1 MSESFSILCLETSS
15 QICSVSV
22 VQATGVSHL
31 SSDRVQNHAEVLM
44 DLIQQVMDK
53 AAISMQDLSAIAL
66 SDGPGSYTG
75 LRIGSSTAKGLC
87 FALQIPLIK
96 ISTLESLARAV
107 SKKSAYAFIWP
118 MIDARRMEVYH
129 SIYNASLACKQAP
142 NNGIIDAQGFVP
154 DWLDLGSTVICGDG
168 GKKAADYLSCD
179 FIDIQPDSA
188 HLCDLAIQ
196 AYQQHDFVD
205 TASYEP
211 FYLKQANITV
221 PGGRN
226 QT

>member
-22 VQATGVSHL
+22 VQANGAFHVS
-31 SSDRVQNHAEVLM
+31 SERVQNHAEVLM
-44 DLIQQVMDK
+44 DLIQQAMDK
-53 AAISMQDLSAIAL
+53 ASIGMQDLSAIAL

-96 ISTLESLARAV
+96 VSTLEALAKAV
-107 SKKSAYAFIWP
+107 SMKTHKAFIWP

-129 SIYNASLACKQAP
+129 SIYNPTLKCLQAP
-142 NNGIIDAQGFVP
+142 NNGIVDMVGFVP
-154 DWLDLGSTVICGDG
+154 DWLDLGTTVICGDG
-168 GKKAADYLSCD
+168 GKKAADYLSCE
-179 FIDIQPDSA
+179 FIDVQPNSA
-188 HLCDLAIQ
+188 HLSALAVSAFEQ
-196 AYQQHDFVD
+196 RAFVD

-211 FYLKQANITV
+211 FYLKQANITM
-221 PGGRN
+221 PSKKL
-226 QT
+226 